1 MPDTLAETTPDP
13 LYAALLDTGLDLGLV
28 TDPETAARFATDA
41 SRRVVAVPELVVRP
55 ADTSGVAAVLHLC
68 HQADR
73 RVVVQG
79 GLTGLSGGARV
90 NPGEVVLSLERMAH
104 VGPVDD
110 LAAQIEVGAGAPLQ
124 KVQEAAAQAGM
135 IVGVD
140 LGARGS
146 ATIGGMIA
154 TNAGGIRV
162 LRYGMMRAQVAGI
175 EAVLA
180 DGTIVSA
187 MKGLDKDNAGVD
199 LRQLFIG
206 SEGTLGVVTRALLRL
221 HPAPTLEVTAL
232 CAVDS
237 VDKAQA
243 LLRHLRAR
251 LGPLLSAY
259 EGIWPEVYEG
269 ACAMSCD
276 PPLPTGAGLYVLA
289 EIQGMREI
297 LQDDAFEAALIE
309 AYEAGLCRDVV
320 VSQSAREHDRFWALR
335 EACVEYTFSL
345 GQLVPHD
352 LSLPARA
359 LPAFLTEARAR
370 LSAIDPEARPYIYG
384 HLGDGNLHYI
394 VKTQARA
401 EVSAALNGLAARMG
415 GSITAEHGVGQDK
428 APYLS
433 LVRSAEE
440 RQLMTRLK
448 AALDPTG
455 VLNPG
460 RLLG

>member
-1 MPDTLAETTPDP
+1 MAEALAPATVDP
-13 LYAALLDTGLDLGLV
+13 LQAALAATGLDLGLV
-28 TDPETAARFATDA
+28 TDPDQLARFATDA
-41 SRRVVAVPELVVRP
+41 TRRVAATPSLVIRP
-55 ADTSGVAAVLHLC
+55 ADTAGVSAVLRLC
-68 HQADR
+68 QEAGR

-90 NPGEVVLSLERMAH
+90 QPEEVVLSLERMTAI
-104 VGPVDD
+104 GPVDD
-110 LAAQIEVGAGAPLQ
+110 LAAQVEVGAGATLQ
-124 KVQEAAAQAGM
+124 QVQEAGAASGL
-135 IVGVD
+135 IFGVD

-180 DGTIVSA
+180 DGTVVTA
-187 MKGLDKDNAGVD
+187 MKGLEKDNAGPD

-221 HPAPTLEVTAL
+221 HPAPTVETNAL
-232 CAVDS
+232 CAVDN
-237 VDKAQA
+237 VEAAQA

-269 ACAMSCD
+269 ACALTCN
-276 PPLPTGAGLYVLA
+276 PPLPTGAGLYVLT

-297 LQDDAFEAALIE
+297 LQEDAFEAALIE

-320 VSQSAREHDRFWALR
+320 VSQSARDHDRLWALR
-335 EACVEYTFSL
+335 EACVEFTFSL
-345 GQLVPHD
+345 GNLLPHD

-359 LPAFLTEARAR
+359 LPAFLAEARTR
-370 LSAIDPEARPYIYG
+370 LTEVDPQAGVYIYG

-394 VKTQARA
+394 VKTEARS
-401 EVSAALNGLAARMG
+401 EVSAALNGLAARLG

-433 LVRSAEE
+433 MVRSEQE
-440 RQLMTRLK
+440 RLVMTRLK
-448 AALDPTG
+448 AAMDPAELLNAG
-455 VLNPG
+455 RVLG
-460 RLLG
+460 